1 MKLFEKEYCDE
12 SFWQDVEGDM
22 YDISDSRLYE
32 EIPDDEDGH
41 FKRGTFKVTV
51 EWIDE
56 KSN

>member
-12 SFWQDVEGDM
+12 SFWQDIEGDM

-32 EIPDDEDGH
+32 EIPDAEYG

-56 KSN
+56 